1 LLIERLEKKAE
12 NKWSSIAFEVKQT
25 YEDMIDSA
33 LNNLDNII
41 PSEEGKIDNPKAMKK
56 GN

>member
-1 LLIERLEKKAE
+1 MERLDKKTE
-12 NKWSSIAFEVKQT
+12 NKWNSIAFEVKNT
-25 YEDMIDSA
+25 YEQMIDSA

-41 PSEEGKIDNPKAMKK
+41 PSEEGKIDNPKTMKK

>member
-1 LLIERLEKKAE
+1 LIDRVEKRTD
-12 NKWSSIAFEVKQT
+12 NKWSSISFEVKNS
-25 YEDMIDSA
+25 YEDMIDNA

>member
-1 LLIERLEKKAE
+1 MVDRLEKKVE
-12 NKWSSIAFEVKQT
+12 NKWSSIAFDVRNT

>member
-1 LLIERLEKKAE
+1 MDRLEKKVE
-12 NKWSSIAFEVKQT
+12 NKWSSIAFDVRNS
-25 YEDMIDSA
+25 YEEMIDSA

-56 GN
+56 GGNN